1 MTWQPISTAPRDG
14 RVILLA
20 KERDVV
26 AGWWSNAPETRTRWG
41 TYSWVMVEDQP
52 EFDDDGSQ
60 AAGHGVIRPNGWKAD
75 AEGPTHWMDLPPPPT
90 PTSDTA
96 AFLARMRAAAE
107 TGERV
112 TADDVALLR
121 KLADWADSPPAPG
134 WNGTLDRG
142 EAMRAIEAAERRM
155 RDE

>member
-1 MTWQPISTAPRDG
+1 MTWQPDEAALLRDAMHRILAVPTSAKGLAP
-14 RVILLA
+14 
-20 KERDVV
+20 KER
-26 AGWWSNAPETRTRWG
+26 AGRLANSITEMQRIARH
-41 TYSWVMVEDQP
+41 
-52 EFDDDGSQ
+52 
-60 AAGHGVIRPNGWKAD
+60 ALHK
-75 AEGPTHWMDLPPPPT
+75 PPT

-112 TADDVALLR
+112 TADDVARLR
-121 KLADWADSPPAPG
+121 KMADWADAPPAPG

-142 EAMRAIEAAERRM
+142 EAMRAIDAAERRM